1 MDMYE
6 VFAQNPLLAILR
18 NVPKEITLNYAGAIL
33 RGGVKVFE
41 VALNSPDALEQIT
54 LLDVYRAVECVEDG
68 QLFHFHEDPNV
79 LCPVG
84 RNIHGIL
91 DQKLEAVQA
100 AMEAE
105 LKKTTLNDLVENA
118 YRRIG
123 QN

>member
-18 NVPKEITLNYAGAIL
+18 NVPKEITLDYAGAIL

-68 QLFHFHEDPNV
+68 QLFHFHEDPD
-79 LCPVG
+79 
-84 RNIHGIL
+84 R
-91 DQKLEAVQA
+91 KS
-100 AMEAE
+100 
-105 LKKTTLNDLVENA
+105 TRLNSSH
-118 YRRIG
+118 RT
-123 QN
+123 